1 MTNQKKEKPD
11 MFDNMFNG
19 VMGKIKNGC
28 CRLGMNGRIAI
39 KTSDGYKTYDPK
51 TGNVT
56 NCSNFVLDVADDLFM
71 VIPTRTLKPGDI
83 VLINGKPMYIIEVK
97 AKNRVEAMNYEDST
111 IQTVI
116 PERHAIM
123 GRRFYGK
130 IVSLLGNGLGCGKKG
145 GFFKNML
152 KLKMMSSMMG
162 GEGGNGFGG
171 NGFGGNGL
179 AMMMLMGNGSMDGL
193 FDGFDD
199 EGGDDDEDGYTG
211 SVFTLFDDSEDEDE
225 EDALKT
231 KVKKAKKTAAV
242 NPRKGRK
249 AKGK

>member
-1 MTNQKKEKPD
+1 

-19 VMGKIKNGC
+19 VMGKIKPGC

-71 VIPTRTLKPGDI
+71 VIPTRKLKVGDI
-83 VLINGKPMYIIEVK
+83 VLINGKPMYILEVK

-130 IVSLLGNGLGCGKKG
+130 IVSLLGSGFGAGKG

-152 KLKMMSSMMG
+152 KLKMMSSMMSG
-162 GEGGNGFGG
+162 SSSSDNM
-171 NGFGGNGL
+171 FGGNGL

-193 FDGFDD
+193 FDGFMDD
-199 EGGDDDEDGYTG
+199 EDDEDENADTTNFIGNILDGNDDDEDDEL
-211 SVFTLFDDSEDEDE
+211 SV
-225 EDALKT
+225 K
-231 KVKKAKKTAAV
+231 KPVKKAVKKLAKA
-242 NPRKGRK
+242 RK
-249 AKGK
+249 

>member
-1 MTNQKKEKPD
+1 

-19 VMGKIKNGC
+19 VMGKIKPGC

-51 TGNVT
+51 SGNVT
-56 NCSNFVLDVADDLFM
+56 NCSNFVLDICDDMFM
-71 VIPTRTLKPGDI
+71 VIPTRKLKVGDI
-83 VLINGKPMYIIEVK
+83 VLINGKPMYILEVK

-130 IVSLLGNGLGCGKKG
+130 IVSLIGSGFGSSKS

-162 GEGGNGFGG
+162 GSSEGGMFG
-171 NGFGGNGL
+171 NNGL

-193 FDGFDD
+193 FDGFMDD
-199 EGGDDDEDGYTG
+199 EEDDEESDDTKNPMKFIGNILDGNDDED
-211 SVFTLFDDSEDEDE
+211 SEEDDEDE
-225 EDALKT
+225 TLDKKIMKKA
-231 KVKKAKKTAAV
+231 VKKSSKNTTKNKK
-242 NPRKGRK
+242 
-249 AKGK
+249 

>member
-1 MTNQKKEKPD
+1 
-11 MFDNMFNG
+11 MFEGLFNG
-19 VMGKIKNGC
+19 VMGKIKSGC

-56 NCSNFVLDVADDLFM
+56 NCSNFVLDIGDDVFM
-71 VIPTRTLKPGDI
+71 VIPTRKLKEGDI
-83 VLINGKPMYIIEVK
+83 VLINGKPMYILDVK
-97 AKNRVEAMNYEDST
+97 SANRVEAMNYEDST

-130 IVSLLGNGLGCGKKG
+130 IVSLIGSGFGAGKG

-162 GEGGNGFGG
+162 GNNNSNSNSIFGG
-171 NGFGGNGL
+171 NNAL
-179 AMMMLMGNGSMDGL
+179 PMMMLMGNGSMDGL
-193 FDGFDD
+193 FDGFMDDDSDD
-199 EGGDDDEDGYTG
+199 EDDGNSMLDNLLNGGDDEED
-211 SVFTLFDDSEDEDE
+211 DE
-225 EDALKT
+225 ESSVKASK
-231 KVKKAKKTAAV
+231 KFKKAKSK
-242 NPRKGRK
+242 K
-249 AKGK
+249 

>member
-1 MTNQKKEKPD
+1 

-19 VMGKIKNGC
+19 VMGKIKPGC

-39 KTSDGYKTYDPK
+39 KTSDGYKTFDPK

-56 NCSNFVLDVADDLFM
+56 NCSNFVLDVMDDMFM
-71 VIPTRTLKPGDI
+71 VIPTRKLKEGDI
-83 VLINGKPMYIIEVK
+83 VLINGKPMYILEVK

-130 IVSLLGNGLGCGKKG
+130 IVSLLGSGFGAGKG

-152 KLKMMSSMMG
+152 KLKMMSSML
-162 GEGGNGFGG
+162 GGNNNADGML
-171 NGFGGNGL
+171 GGNGL

-193 FDGFDD
+193 FDGFM
-199 EGGDDDEDGYTG
+199 DDEDDDGDC
-211 SVFTLFDDSEDEDE
+211 SIFDKLASEDE
-225 EDALKT
+225 EDEEDEKPL
-231 KVKKAKKTAAV
+231 VKRLAKKGV
-242 NPRKGRK
+242 RK
-249 AKGK
+249 AIRIKRPR

>member
-1 MTNQKKEKPD
+1 

-19 VMGKIKNGC
+19 VIGKIKPGC

-39 KTSDGYKTYDPK
+39 RTSDGYKTYDPK

-71 VIPTRTLKPGDI
+71 VIPTRKLKEGDI
-83 VLINGKPMYIIEVK
+83 VLINGKPMYILEVK

-123 GRRFYGK
+123 GRKFYGK
-130 IVSLLGNGLGCGKKG
+130 IVSLLGNGFGKTKG

-152 KLKMMSSMMG
+152 KLKMMGAMMG
-162 GEGGNGFGG
+162 GRDEDSGFGG
-171 NGFGGNGL
+171 NTL
-179 AMMMLMGNGSMDGL
+179 PMMMLMNGGSLDGL
-193 FDGFDD
+193 FDGICGESED
-199 EGGDDDEDGYTG
+199 EDDEDGDVT
-211 SVFTLFDDSEDEDE
+211 FTLFNDGDEDGDE
-225 EDALKT
+225 YDDEPAKPT
-231 KVKKAKKTAAV
+231 KKRAKKPVKKV
-242 NPRKGRK
+242 RK
-249 AKGK
+249 

>member
-1 MTNQKKEKPD
+1 
-11 MFDNMFNG
+11 MFENIFNG
-19 VMGKIKNGC
+19 IMGKIKPGC

-56 NCSNFVLDVADDLFM
+56 NCSNFVLDVADDMFM
-71 VIPTRTLKPGDI
+71 VIPTRKLKEGDI
-83 VLINGKPMYIIEVK
+83 VLINGKPMYVLEVK

-116 PERHAIM
+116 PERHPIM

-130 IVSLLGNGLGCGKKG
+130 IVSLLGSGFGAGKG

-162 GEGGNGFGG
+162 GNSSGNSSDSMFS
-171 NGFGGNGL
+171 GNGL

-193 FDGFDD
+193 FDGFIDD
-199 EGGDDDEDGYTG
+199 DDDSDDDSVKDPMKFIGNIVDGNDEDEDDEDE
-211 SVFTLFDDSEDEDE
+211 VP
-225 EDALKT
+225 
-231 KVKKAKKTAAV
+231 VKKSVKKSVKKIAA
-242 NPRKGRK
+242 RKK
-249 AKGK
+249 

>member
-1 MTNQKKEKPD
+1 
-11 MFDNMFNG
+11 
-19 VMGKIKNGC
+19 
-28 CRLGMNGRIAI
+28 MNGRIAI
-39 KTSDGYKTYDPK
+39 KTTDGYKTYDPK

-71 VIPTRTLKPGDI
+71 VIPTRKLNPGDI
-83 VLINGKPMYIIEVK
+83 VLINGKPMYILEVK

-130 IVSLLGNGLGCGKKG
+130 IVSLLGSGFGKGKG

-152 KLKMMSSMMG
+152 KLKMMGSMLG
-162 GEGGNGFGG
+162 SNDSGE
-171 NGFGGNGL
+171 GFGGNGL

-193 FDGFDD
+193 FDGFDEDD
-199 EGGDDDEDGYTG
+199 EDDGDAFGGLFDEAEAEDDDEPPI
-211 SVFTLFDDSEDEDE
+211 
-225 EDALKT
+225 K
-231 KVKKAKKTAAV
+231 KPVKKAV
-242 NPRKGRK
+242 RKDK
-249 AKGK
+249 AKRTK

>member
-1 MTNQKKEKPD
+1 
-11 MFDNMFNG
+11 MFENMFNG
-19 VMGKIKNGC
+19 IMGKIKPGC
-28 CRLGMNGRIAI
+28 CRLGMNGQIAI
-39 KTSDGYKTYDPK
+39 KTPDGYKTYNNK

-56 NCSNFVLDVADDLFM
+56 NCSNFVLDACDDMFM

-83 VLINGKPMYIIEVK
+83 VLINGKPMYILEVK

-130 IVSLLGNGLGCGKKG
+130 IVSLIGNGFGNGSKG

-162 GEGGNGFGG
+162 NGSEGGILGG
-171 NGFGGNGL
+171 SNAL
-179 AMMMLMGNGSMDGL
+179 PMMMLMSGGSMDGL
-193 FDGFDD
+193 FDGLCDD
-199 EGGDDDEDGYTG
+199 EEDEEP
-211 SVFTLFDDSEDEDE
+211 FMNIFNAEDEDDE
-225 EDALKT
+225 EDEEKPSKKA
-231 KVKKAKKTAAV
+231 VKKSSKKQ
-242 NPRKGRK
+242 
-249 AKGK
+249 

>member
-1 MTNQKKEKPD
+1 

-19 VMGKIKNGC
+19 VMGKIKPGC

-71 VIPTRTLKPGDI
+71 VIPTRKLKEGDI
-83 VLINGKPMYIIEVK
+83 VLINGKPMYILEVK

-130 IVSLLGNGLGCGKKG
+130 IVSLLGSGFGAGKG

-162 GEGGNGFGG
+162 GSNGNAVDGML
-171 NGFGGNGL
+171 GGNGL

-193 FDGFDD
+193 FDGFMDD
-199 EGGDDDEDGYTG
+199 DDDDED
-211 SVFTLFDDSEDEDE
+211 SNIFDKLASDGEEDEDDE
-225 EDALKT
+225 PP
-231 KVKKAKKTAAV
+231 VKKAAKKAVKKTV
-242 NPRKGRK
+242 KKNK
-249 AKGK
+249 

>member
-1 MTNQKKEKPD
+1 

-19 VMGKIKNGC
+19 VMGKIKPGC
-28 CRLGMNGRIAI
+28 CRLGMNGRVAI
-39 KTSDGYKTYDPK
+39 KTTDGYKTYDPK

-71 VIPTRTLKPGDI
+71 VIPTRKLNPGDI
-83 VLINGKPMYIIEVK
+83 VLINGKPMYILEVK

-130 IVSLLGNGLGCGKKG
+130 IVSLLGSGFGKGKG

-152 KLKMMSSMMG
+152 KLKMMGSMLG
-162 GEGGNGFGG
+162 GGDSTAA
-171 NGFGGNGL
+171 GFGGNGL
-179 AMMMLMGNGSMDGL
+179 AMMMLMGNGSMDGI
-193 FDGFDD
+193 FDGFGDD
-199 EGGDDDEDGYTG
+199 EDDEEGGIDSLFNSDEEEADDDEPPVKK
-211 SVFTLFDDSEDEDE
+211 S
-225 EDALKT
+225 
-231 KVKKAKKTAAV
+231 VKKAAKKT
-242 NPRKGRK
+242 GRK
-249 AKGK
+249 ARY

>member
-1 MTNQKKEKPD
+1 
-11 MFDNMFNG
+11 MFNG
-19 VMGKIKNGC
+19 VMGKIKPGC

-39 KTSDGYKTYDPK
+39 KTNDGYKTYDPK

-56 NCSNFVLDVADDLFM
+56 NCSNFVLDACDDFFM
-71 VIPTRTLKPGDI
+71 VIPTRKLKPGDI
-83 VLINGKPMYIIEVK
+83 VLINGKPMYILEVK

-130 IVSLLGNGLGCGKKG
+130 IVSLIGSGFGAGKG

-162 GEGGNGFGG
+162 GNAAGVDGMFSGN
-171 NGFGGNGL
+171 NL

-193 FDGFDD
+193 FDGFMDD
-199 EGGDDDEDGYTG
+199 EDDDEDCNIFEKLA
-211 SVFTLFDDSEDEDE
+211 SDDE
-225 EDALKT
+225 EDDEAPP
-231 KVKKAKKTAAV
+231 VKKAVKKSA
-242 NPRKGRK
+242 RKV
-249 AKGK
+249 AKEGKTR

>member
-1 MTNQKKEKPD
+1 

-19 VMGKIKNGC
+19 IMGKIKPGC
-28 CRLGMNGRIAI
+28 CRLGMNGQIAI
-39 KTSDGYKTYDPK
+39 KTSDGYKTYNAK

-56 NCSNFVLDVADDLFM
+56 NCSNFVLDACDDFFM
-71 VIPTRTLKPGDI
+71 VVPTRKLKPGDI
-83 VLINGKPMYIIEVK
+83 VLINGKPMYILEVK

-116 PERHAIM
+116 PERHVLM

-130 IVSLLGNGLGCGKKG
+130 IVSLIGSGFGAGKG

-152 KLKMMSSMMG
+152 KLKMMSSMLG
-162 GEGGNGFGG
+162 GSSEGT
-171 NGFGGNGL
+171 FGGNGL

-199 EGGDDDEDGYTG
+199 EVDDEDDNTNFIGNILDGNCDDDED
-211 SVFTLFDDSEDEDE
+211 DEDE
-225 EDALKT
+225 VPT
-231 KVKKAKKTAAV
+231 KKSVKKLAKKTSKKKVA
-242 NPRKGRK
+242 
-249 AKGK
+249 

>member
-1 MTNQKKEKPD
+1 
-11 MFDNMFNG
+11 MFNG
-19 VMGKIKNGC
+19 VMGKIKPGC

-39 KTSDGYKTYDPK
+39 KTTDGYKTYDPK

-71 VIPTRTLKPGDI
+71 VIPTRKLNPGDI
-83 VLINGKPMYIIEVK
+83 VLINGKPMYILEVK

-130 IVSLLGNGLGCGKKG
+130 IVSLLGSGFSKGKG

-152 KLKMMSSMMG
+152 KLKMMGSML
-162 GEGGNGFGG
+162 GGNDSGE
-171 NGFGGNGL
+171 GFGGNGL

-193 FDGFDD
+193 FDGFDEDD
-199 EGGDDDEDGYTG
+199 EDDGDAFGGLFDEAETEDDDEPP
-211 SVFTLFDDSEDEDE
+211 V
-225 EDALKT
+225 K
-231 KVKKAKKTAAV
+231 KPVKKAV
-242 NPRKGRK
+242 RKDK
-249 AKGK
+249 AKRTK

>member
-1 MTNQKKEKPD
+1 

-19 VMGKIKNGC
+19 VMGKIKPGC

-39 KTSDGYKTYDPK
+39 KTNDGYKTYDPK

-56 NCSNFVLDVADDLFM
+56 NCSNFVLSECDDMFM
-71 VIPTRTLKPGDI
+71 VIPTRKLKEGDI
-83 VLINGKPMYIIEVK
+83 VLINGKPMYILDVK

-116 PERHAIM
+116 PERHVIM

-130 IVSLLGNGLGCGKKG
+130 IVSLIGSGFGTSKG

-162 GEGGNGFGG
+162 GNSSTDNMFGG
-171 NGFGGNGL
+171 NNL

-193 FDGFDD
+193 FDGFM
-199 EGGDDDEDGYTG
+199 DDDED
-211 SVFTLFDDSEDEDE
+211 DDSDCNIFDKFTSTDEDDDETEDDE
-225 EDALKT
+225 ELPSKKPMKKGLKKAV
-231 KVKKAKKTAAV
+231 KVKRV
-242 NPRKGRK
+242 R
-249 AKGK
+249 

>member
-1 MTNQKKEKPD
+1 

-19 VMGKIKNGC
+19 VMGKIKPGC

-39 KTSDGYKTYDPK
+39 KTSDGYKTFDPK

-56 NCSNFVLDVADDLFM
+56 NCSNFVLDVMDDMFM
-71 VIPTRTLKPGDI
+71 VIPTRKLKEGDI
-83 VLINGKPMYIIEVK
+83 VLINGKPMYILEVK

-130 IVSLLGNGLGCGKKG
+130 IVSLLGSGFGAGKG

-152 KLKMMSSMMG
+152 KLKMMSSMLG
-162 GEGGNGFGG
+162 SNNNADGIL
-171 NGFGGNGL
+171 GGNGL

-193 FDGFDD
+193 FDGFM
-199 EGGDDDEDGYTG
+199 DDEDDDDGDC
-211 SVFTLFDDSEDEDE
+211 SIFDKLASEDE
-225 EDALKT
+225 EDEDDEEPP
-231 KVKKAKKTAAV
+231 VKKVAKKGV
-242 NPRKGRK
+242 RK
-249 AKGK
+249 AIRIKRPR

>member
-1 MTNQKKEKPD
+1 

-19 VMGKIKNGC
+19 VMGKIKPGC

-56 NCSNFVLDVADDLFM
+56 NCSNFVLDVADDMFM
-71 VIPTRTLKPGDI
+71 VIPTRKLKEGDI
-83 VLINGKPMYIIEVK
+83 VLINGKPMYILDVK

-130 IVSLLGNGLGCGKKG
+130 IVSLLGSGFGAGKG

-162 GEGGNGFGG
+162 GNSSD
-171 NGFGGNGL
+171 NNMFGGNGL

-193 FDGFDD
+193 FDGFMED
-199 EGGDDDEDGYTG
+199 EDDED
-211 SVFTLFDDSEDEDE
+211 DDSSIFDKMTVEDDEDDE
-225 EDALKT
+225 EPV
-231 KVKKAKKTAAV
+231 VKKASKKAV
-242 NPRKGRK
+242 KK
-249 AKGK
+249 LAKK

>member
-1 MTNQKKEKPD
+1 

-28 CRLGMNGRIAI
+28 CRLGVNGRIAI

-71 VIPTRTLKPGDI
+71 VIPTRTLKAGDI
-83 VLINGKPMYIIEVK
+83 VLINGKPMYIIDVK
-97 AKNRVEAMNYEDST
+97 SKNRVEAMNYEDST

-130 IVSLLGNGLGCGKKG
+130 IVSLLGNGLGSGKKG

-162 GEGGNGFGG
+162 GEGGS
-171 NGFGGNGL
+171 GFGGNGL

-199 EGGDDDEDGYTG
+199 EGEDDDEDGYTG

-225 EDALKT
+225 E
-231 KVKKAKKTAAV
+231 
-242 NPRKGRK
+242 PK
-249 AKGK
+249 AKGKAKKAAARKAAKKAKGK

>member
-1 MTNQKKEKPD
+1 
-11 MFDNMFNG
+11 MFDNMFKG
-19 VMGKIKNGC
+19 VVGKIQAGC
-28 CRLGMNGRIAI
+28 CRLSMDGRIAI
-39 KTSDGYKTYDPK
+39 KTSDGYKTYNPK

-56 NCSNFVLDVADDLFM
+56 NCSNFVLEADDLFM
-71 VIPTRTLKPGDI
+71 VIPTRTLKAGDI

-97 AKNRVEAMNYEDST
+97 EKNRVEAMSYEDST

-130 IVSLLGNGLGCGKKG
+130 IVSLLGGFGKGNGKG

-152 KLKMMSSMMG
+152 KFKMMSSMMG
-162 GEGGNGFGG
+162 GGDKGGFS
-171 NGFGGNGL
+171 GNGL

-199 EGGDDDEDGYTG
+199 DDDEDCDPLGG
-211 SVFTLFDDSEDEDE
+211 IFDETEDDE
-225 EDALKT
+225 EDEKPA
-231 KVKKAKKTAAV
+231 KKAKKAAAV

>member
-1 MTNQKKEKPD
+1 
-11 MFDNMFNG
+11 MFDKMFNG
-19 VMGKIKNGC
+19 VMGKIAPGC

-39 KTSDGYKTYDPK
+39 RTTDGYKTYDPK

-71 VIPTRTLKPGDI
+71 VIPTRKLNPGDI
-83 VLINGKPMYIIEVK
+83 VLINGKPMYILEVK

-130 IVSLLGNGLGCGKKG
+130 IVSLLGSGFGKGKG

-152 KLKMMSSMMG
+152 KLKMMGSMLSG
-162 GEGGNGFGG
+162 GDSTAA
-171 NGFGGNGL
+171 GFGGNGL
-179 AMMMLMGNGSMDGL
+179 AMMMLMGNGSMDGI
-193 FDGFDD
+193 FDGF
-199 EGGDDDEDGYTG
+199 GDDDED
-211 SVFTLFDDSEDEDE
+211 DDEGGIDSFFSSDDETEDDE
-225 EDALKT
+225 EPP
-231 KVKKAKKTAAV
+231 VKKPAKKAV
-242 NPRKGRK
+242 RK
-249 AKGK
+249 AKVKRTK

>member
-1 MTNQKKEKPD
+1 

-19 VMGKIKNGC
+19 VMGKIKPGC

-56 NCSNFVLDVADDLFM
+56 NCSNFVLDVVDDLFM
-71 VIPTRTLKPGDI
+71 VIPTRKLNPGDI
-83 VLINGKPMYIIEVK
+83 VLINGKPMYILEVK

-130 IVSLLGNGLGCGKKG
+130 IVSLLGSGFGKGKG
-145 GFFKNML
+145 GLFKNML
-152 KLKMMSSMMG
+152 KLKMMGSMLG
-162 GEGGNGFGG
+162 SGDSTTA
-171 NGFGGNGL
+171 GFGGNGL
-179 AMMMLMGNGSMDGL
+179 AMMMLMGNGSMDGI
-193 FDGFDD
+193 FDGF
-199 EGGDDDEDGYTG
+199 GDDEDDEEGG
-211 SVFTLFDDSEDEDE
+211 IDSLFNSDEEEEDEDE
-225 EDALKT
+225 PPVK
-231 KVKKAKKTAAV
+231 KPVKKAAKKI
-242 NPRKGRK
+242 GRK
-249 AKGK
+249 ASR

>member
-1 MTNQKKEKPD
+1 

-19 VMGKIKNGC
+19 VMGKIKPGC

-39 KTSDGYKTYDPK
+39 KTSDGYKTYDK
-51 TGNVT
+51 KSGNVT
-56 NCSNFVLDVADDLFM
+56 NCSSFVLDASDDFFM
-71 VIPTRTLKPGDI
+71 VIPTRKLREGDI
-83 VLINGKPMYIIEVK
+83 VLINGKPMYILEVK
-97 AKNRVEAMNYEDST
+97 AKNRVEAMDYETST

-130 IVSLLGNGLGCGKKG
+130 IVSLLGSGFGAGKG

-162 GEGGNGFGG
+162 GSNGNAVDGML
-171 NGFGGNGL
+171 GGNGL

-193 FDGFDD
+193 FDGFMDD
-199 EGGDDDEDGYTG
+199 DDDDGNDDED
-211 SVFTLFDDSEDEDE
+211 SSIFDKLASNEDDEDEDDE
-225 EDALKT
+225 EPP
-231 KVKKAKKTAAV
+231 VKKAVKKMVKKTVKKTAKK
-242 NPRKGRK
+242 NK
-249 AKGK
+249 